1 MKYRLIAS
9 AALLLGAASFVSCI
23 DEGESNEVI
32 DQQDKEEIEAYLEDN
47 AMPSAKEFK
56 DENNS
61 IYVFWE
67 VSVDPEV
74 NDQILKLDTVKVNY
88 IGSLLT
94 DEVFDSSIEQVAKD
108 NGVYD
113 SRRTYGPIELALS
126 SPRMGAIPGFEFA
139 VSLMRVGEKATVIFP
154 SRLGYASSPPPGIPV
169 NSPLVFELEL
179 VEVKN
184 GPNHQ

>member
-32 DQQDKEEIEAYLEDN
+32 DQQDKEEIEAYLEEN

-56 DENNS
+56 DVNNS

-74 NDQILKLDTVKVNY
+74 NDELLRLDTVKVDY
-88 IGSLLT
+88 VGSLLT
-94 DEVFDSSIEQVAKD
+94 NEVFDTSIEQVAKD
-108 NGVYD
+108 NDIYNSQRKYVPLVFPLGGSV
-113 SRRTYGPIELALS
+113 
-126 SPRMGAIPGFEFA
+126 IPGFEFA

-154 SRLGYASSPPPGIPV
+154 SRLGYGTQAQNAIPS
-169 NSPLVFELEL
+169 NSPLIFQLEL
-179 VEVKN
+179 LQVKN

>member
-1 MKYRLIAS
+1 MKYRLITS

-23 DEGESNEVI
+23 DEGQSNEVI
-32 DQQDKEEIEAYLEDN
+32 DTQNKEAIEAYLEEN

-56 DENNS
+56 DVNNS
-61 IYVFWE
+61 VYVFWE

-74 NDQILKLDTVKVNY
+74 NDQILQLDTVKVDY

-113 SRRTYGPIELALS
+113 SRRTYGPIKLALS
-126 SPRMGAIPGFEFA
+126 SPQMGAILGFEFA

-154 SRLGYASSPPPGIPV
+154 SRLGYGTQPRTGIPA
-169 NSPLVFELEL
+169 NSPLIFELEL
-179 VEVKN
+179 VDVKN